1 MSVSSTSGTSSTPDV
16 AVLPE
21 GSRATNIDK
30 DAFLQLLVTQL
41 KNQDPTDPQKNEEM
55 IVQLA
60 TFSSLEQLT
69 QINQGVTKMAEF
81 FQLGTDTDSA
91 DTSANEGKA

>member
-1 MSVSSTSGTSSTPDV
+1 MAVSATSGTTNDSGVTI
-16 AVLPE
+16 LPE
-21 GSRATNIDK
+21 GSRSTNVDK
-30 DAFLQLLVTQL
+30 NAFLTLLVTQL

-69 QINQGVTKMAEF
+69 SINEGISKMAKF
-81 FQLGTDTDSA
+81 FELDSPTTA
-91 DTSANEGKA
+91 DQTANEGKA

>member
-1 MSVSSTSGTSSTPDV
+1 MAIDPTSSSSNESPV

-21 GSRATNIDK
+21 GSRSTNIDK
-30 DAFLQLLVTQL
+30 DAFLTLLVTQL
-41 KNQDPTDPQKNEEM
+41 KNQDPTDPQSNEEF

-69 QINQGVTKMAEF
+69 KINEGVTAMSKFFELGAEN
-81 FQLGTDTDSA
+81 DTA
-91 DTSANEGKA
+91 DNAANEGKA